1 MTYSPMLVSMR
12 TFIHHNVTYVAK
24 PDPRRGA
31 ELGTQSTLELEPQR
45 CPTAERLY
53 DALRHNHTISLGQ
66 STIKALREARE
77 AYLEE
82 TRRRNVYGYC
92 TGLGALWKSRGD
104 CGPKWEQRII
114 EEHARGRGE
123 PVPALVARAFMLSR
137 IIQASQAHAPLRPET
152 LERLVQAYNEGITP
166 QIPRHGSLGAS
177 GDLVPTA
184 HLVQCIYQGRGWATE
199 QGQGPPLP
207 CSEAL
212 ERAGMEP
219 HYPLEPGEA
228 LALLNNTSWSTGLL
242 LASSLLIREFLKG
255 VEEAFRRITRVA
267 GCVAEEMD
275 RENLGLKKSLD
286 PQAVEAFSH
295 APCTSTERLQDP
307 YSIRCT
313 PHVLSPLYALLRQAE
328 ELVERELCS
337 PGENPIV
344 HKDRVMHGCH
354 FYAGGLAVYADALS
368 IAVAHAV
375 NLLER
380 QASLLLDKETTGLP
394 EFLAPQGSPVG
405 EMITHYT
412 MAALAARSRQLA
424 APASVHSLPTSG
436 GQEDIVPQAGEALLK
451 LYDQA
456 ILLGD
461 ALGLLERLIKAAEEL
476 SRGNG

>member
-1 MTYSPMLVSMR
+1 MS
-12 TFIHHNVTYVAK
+12 
-24 PDPRRGA
+24 
-31 ELGTQSTLELEPQR
+31 TQYTLELEPQR
-45 CPTAERLY
+45 CPTAAMLY
-53 DALRHNHTISLGQ
+53 EALKHNHPLRLGQ
-66 STIKALREARE
+66 STLKALREARE

-92 TGLGALWKSRGD
+92 TGLGALWKSKGD
-104 CGPKWEQRII
+104 CGPEWEERII
-114 EEHARGRGE
+114 AEHARGQGE
-123 PVPALVARAFMLSR
+123 PAPSLVVRAFMLSR

-152 LERLVQAYNEGITP
+152 LERLVHAYNKGITP

-177 GDLVPTA
+177 GDLVPSA
-184 HLVQCIYQGRGWATE
+184 HLVQCVYHGRGWATE

-228 LALLNNTSWSTGLL
+228 LALLNNTSWSAGLL
-242 LASSLLIREFLKG
+242 LSSMMLIREFLTG
-255 VEEAFRRITRVA
+255 VEDSFRRIARVT
-267 GCVAEEMD
+267 GCVSEEME
-275 RENLGLKKSLD
+275 RVNLGLKKSLH
-286 PQAVEAFSH
+286 PRVVEAFSQT
-295 APCTSTERLQDP
+295 PCTSTERLQDP
-307 YSIRCT
+307 YSIRCA
-313 PHVLSPLYALLRQAE
+313 PHVLSPLYALLGHAE

-344 HKDRVMHGCH
+344 YNGRVMHGCH

-380 QASLLLDKETTGLP
+380 QASLLLDNEATGLP
-394 EFLAPQGSPVG
+394 AFLAPQGSPVG

-456 ILLGD
+456 IILGD
-461 ALGLLERLIKAAEEL
+461 ALGLLERLIKAAEDL
-476 SRGNG
+476 SRGRRRGNG